1 MEGLGLTPL
10 EAAACGCVPIIG
22 ARGSYK
28 ELFPNGKEPF
38 FEISNFL
45 EPDEIIKKVI
55 NINPTQYSKNFS
67 ELVLSVDWS
76 SGYNS
81 ALNEIRLLMNVEV

>member
-1 MEGLGLTPL
+1 
-10 EAAACGCVPIIG
+10 VS

-28 ELFPNGKEPF
+28 ELFRNGKEPF

-45 EPDEIIKKVI
+45 EPDEIIKKII